1 MAVDVEC
8 PYCGETVPIFVDTG
22 GGASQRYIED
32 CSVCCRPMELSVL
45 DDGNGEVTVVA
56 HRADD

>member
-1 MAVDVEC
+1 VDVEC
-8 PYCGETVPIFVDTG
+8 PYCGETVPVFVDTG

-45 DDGNGEVTVVA
+45 DDGSGGYTIVA
-56 HRADD
+56 QRADE